1 MAAEKEQSEKNENL
15 TVKSDGTP
23 MRILLVEDSKFL
35 RISTEHALSRAG
47 YAMTSAVDGDEALRM
62 ARETIPD
69 LILLDMLLPKLS
81 GPDVLKALKA
91 DPTTKAIPVIVLTG
105 MSERNAGRLRQDGA
119 AGFIEKSQMAMDQ
132 GPNKLLAALS
142 NILKTLPA
150 AAAQA
155 AR

>member
-1 MAAEKEQSEKNENL
+1 MAAEKEQSEKTENL

-23 MRILLVEDSKFL
+23 VRILLVEDSKFL
-35 RISTEHALSRAG
+35 RISTEHALSKAG
-47 YAMTSAVDGDEALRM
+47 YAMSSAVDGDEALRL

-91 DPTTKAIPVIVLTG
+91 DPATKAIPVIVLTG

-119 AGFIEKSQMAMDQ
+119 SGFIEKSQMAMDQ
-132 GPNKLLAALS
+132 GPNKLLAALN

-155 AR
+155 PR

>member
-1 MAAEKEQSEKNENL
+1 MAAEKEQSEKTENL

-23 MRILLVEDSKFL
+23 VRILLVEDSKFL
-35 RISTEHALSRAG
+35 RISTEHALSKAG
-47 YAMTSAVDGDEALRM
+47 YAMSSAVDGDEALRL

-91 DPTTKAIPVIVLTG
+91 DPATKAIPVIVLTG

-132 GPNKLLAALS
+132 GPNKLLAALN